1 MIFKLLKTAKIKKS
15 HINGLQSSSK
25 NISKL
30 KQILLN
36 NYIEHMHKELC
47 VPK

>member
-1 MIFKLLKTAKIKKS
+1 MVSKAP
-15 HINGLQSSSK
+15 QK
-25 NISKL
+25 NIPKL

-47 VPK
+47 VPKWTPKKIFVNLLY